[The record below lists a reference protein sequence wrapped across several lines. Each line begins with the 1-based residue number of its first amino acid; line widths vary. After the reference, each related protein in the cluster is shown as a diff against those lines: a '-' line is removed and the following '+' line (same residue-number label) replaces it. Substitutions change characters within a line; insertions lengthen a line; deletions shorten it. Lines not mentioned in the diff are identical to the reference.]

1 MIKCLVLLLYFMR
14 KFKTRKPM
22 AFISDDDERV
32 CSSIRERDN
41 SYSYAHRRQQE
52 KKKQKKKKKT
62 MTTTTTNSNL
72 LLLFFYQKRS
82 QQVVQFN

>member
-1 MIKCLVLLLYFMR
+1 
-14 KFKTRKPM
+14 M

-52 KKKQKKKKKT
+52 KKKLSIQQNKT
-62 MTTTTTNSNL
+62 RLS
-72 LLLFFYQKRS
+72 
-82 QQVVQFN
+82 FNRDINDRICTEESY